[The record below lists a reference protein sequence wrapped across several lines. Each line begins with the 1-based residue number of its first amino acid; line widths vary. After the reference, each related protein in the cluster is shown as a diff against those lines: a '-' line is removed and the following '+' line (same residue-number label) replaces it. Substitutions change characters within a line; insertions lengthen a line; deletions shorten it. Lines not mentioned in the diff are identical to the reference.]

1 MKSTDKSDQKMSPV
15 PIQVGLR
22 DKILQDVIGQV
33 VSEMRNRLADLRHE
47 TGQPVTQAMLA
58 QALEVN
64 ASSISKALNGNPKN
78 LTLRKIANIAAAT
91 NSNCLFHMTK
101 MLEYTPKKQKNPQ
114 NGSSLSAMMSESR
127 EYMRQ
132 IFDQNGLFKDKKQKA
147 YETDQSHIFIEPLA
161 EWECEMEDNGR
172 FFTPGSKELYGNDRL
187 VDNYDGYLD
196 DCHIGIGLDKVLL
209 LIISAEFTFDN
220 GFSRVEWVLY
230 DLMGNEHFRSRDLKQ
245 VAILASAIVSR
256 GGFQR

>member
-1 MKSTDKSDQKMSPV
+1 MKSTDKNDQKMSPV
-15 PIQVGLR
+15 SIQVGAR
-22 DKILQDVIGQV
+22 HKILHDLTGQV

-64 ASSISKALNGNPKN
+64 PSSISKALNGDAN

-114 NGSSLSAMMSESR
+114 NGSSLSAMMSEAR

-132 IFDQNGLFKDKKQKA
+132 IFDQGGLFKDTKQKV
-147 YETDQSHIFIEPLA
+147 YETDQPRIRIKPLA
-161 EWECEMEDNGR
+161 DLEWEIESSDR
-172 FFTPGSKELYGNDRL
+172 YFTPKPKELFGNDHS
-187 VDNYDGYLD
+187 VDNFSDNILD
-196 DCHIGIGLDKVLL
+196 DCHTGISLGEVL
-209 LIISAEFTFDN
+209 LIISAEFTFHD
-220 GFSRVEWVLY
+220 GFSEVEWVLY
-230 DLMGNEHFRSRDLKQ
+230 DRMGNEHFRSRDLKQ
-245 VAILASAIVSR
+245 VATLASVIVSR